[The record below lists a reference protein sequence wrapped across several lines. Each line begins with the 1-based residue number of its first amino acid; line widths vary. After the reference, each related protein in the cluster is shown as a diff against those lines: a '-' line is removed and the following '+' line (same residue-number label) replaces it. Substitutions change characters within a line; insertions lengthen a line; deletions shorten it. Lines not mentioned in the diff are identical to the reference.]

1 MQRFIGTV
9 LALLFFLSCSD
20 KKENGIVFKEELPAK
35 EDATK
40 AWLHKVEHYKK
51 NKNYLV
57 ALYQYYNQKIKAEE
71 YQNAA
76 EILDIACVYLA
87 DSYDFNA
94 KFVATIQDFDAKYRA
109 KVPALKTTFV
119 DSYFANYYYDKY
131 DLEKAAEYFKKVA
144 SLEPDDYS
152 SCYNIARAYYD
163 LSYVYYITGKQN
175 LSLEANQKSFQY
187 FSKINNAKGLAF
199 VYSNYANIYT
209 AIGDKK
215 RAIENADKAIKAYKN
230 IDNIYNVYIGLIN
243 KISIYDYLKD
253 SRKEALIDSVYQ
265 DFQSSKDQSDIL
277 KIKIY
282 DFKIEN
288 LVQQNRLPE
297 AKSLL
302 EKLKLVVEK
311 INSDDLTQE
320 YKVTDALYKMK
331 SDPSYS
337 DFEDIE
343 KALPNLKENQQYEK
357 VNMFYNVLQSK
368 AIQNQDYKK
377 ALQYESEKKSIADS
391 IGNIETRVKIAEL
404 ETKYQTQKKVQEIQ
418 FQKQTIS
425 KKNFTIILLVS
436 VFVVLVL
443 VLMIYFLKQKQK
455 KLKIEKTQSEQ
466 FTKQLLDKTEEERK
480 RIATDLHD
488 SVSHEL
494 LNLKNTSEQNHEELN
509 SKIDLIIN
517 DIRAIS
523 RNLHPVLFEKVG
535 LQSSMEQLVDRIQNN
550 HDFMI
555 TTEIEYHQT
564 LSKESE
570 LQLYRI
576 VQEAVSNIIKYSDAI
591 AAKVT
596 LKENQQKI
604 TLEIIDNGK
613 GFSVEETLHT
623 KDSFGLHNIFERSK
637 AIGGIAQITS
647 NEKGTKI
654 VVEIKK

>member
-1 MQRFIGTV
+1 
-9 LALLFFLSCSD
+9 
-20 KKENGIVFKEELPAK
+20 
-35 EDATK
+35 
-40 AWLHKVEHYKK
+40 
-51 NKNYLV
+51 
-57 ALYQYYNQKIKAEE
+57 
-71 YQNAA
+71 
-76 EILDIACVYLA
+76 
-87 DSYDFNA
+87 
-94 KFVATIQDFDAKYRA
+94 
-109 KVPALKTTFV
+109 
-119 DSYFANYYYDKY
+119 
-131 DLEKAAEYFKKVA
+131 
-144 SLEPDDYS
+144 
-152 SCYNIARAYYD
+152 
-163 LSYVYYITGKQN
+163 
-175 LSLEANQKSFQY
+175 
-187 FSKINNAKGLAF
+187 
-199 VYSNYANIYT
+199 
-209 AIGDKK
+209 
-215 RAIENADKAIKAYKN
+215 
-230 IDNIYNVYIGLIN
+230 
-243 KISIYDYLKD
+243 
-253 SRKEALIDSVYQ
+253 
-265 DFQSSKDQSDIL
+265 
-277 KIKIY
+277 
-282 DFKIEN
+282 
-288 LVQQNRLPE
+288 
-297 AKSLL
+297 
-302 EKLKLVVEK
+302 
-311 INSDDLTQE
+311 
-320 YKVTDALYKMK
+320 
-331 SDPSYS
+331 
-337 DFEDIE
+337 
-343 KALPNLKENQQYEK
+343 
-357 VNMFYNVLQSK
+357 
-368 AIQNQDYKK
+368 
-377 ALQYESEKKSIADS
+377 LQYESEKKSIVDS

-443 VLMIYFLKQKQK
+443 ILMIYFLKQKQK
-455 KLKIEKTQSEQ
+455 KLKIEKTQSQQ

-494 LNLKNTSEQNHEELN
+494 LNLKNTTEQNHEELN
-509 SKIDLIIN
+509 SKIDFIIN

-623 KDSFGLHNIFERSK
+623 NDSFGLHNIFERSK